1 MISIVTINKDNK
13 EGLRKTIESVI
24 SQTYFS
30 YIEYIIID
38 GASTDG
44 SVDVIKE
51 YKDYIDYWVSEPDN
65 GIFNAFNKSLS
76 HLKGDYVL
84 FLNSGDYLASDV
96 VIECASKYLGEHD
109 IVYGNLIVF
118 NENGNHIC
126 NVREI
131 AYIKEKLD
139 ESFFKRTAMPHQAS
153 FIRTDYQKEHPY
165 DETFKIAGD
174 WKFFREAIMKNKC
187 TYSTIPFAISYY
199 NEDGISTN
207 NRYLFRQEIS
217 NYYKKEFPT

>member
-51 YKDYIDYWVSEPDN
+51 YEDYIDYWVSEPDN

-76 HLKGDYVL
+76 RLKGDYVL
-84 FLNSGDYLASDV
+84 FLNSGDYLASETI
-96 VIECASKYLGEHD
+96 IEGASKYLGEYD
-109 IVYGNLIVF
+109 ILYGNIIAF
-118 NENGNHIC
+118 NENGNHIKS
-126 NVREI
+126 REI
-131 AYIKEKLD
+131 AYCKEKLD
-139 ESFFKRTAMPHQAS
+139 ESFFRRTAMPHQAS
-153 FIRTDYQKEHPY
+153 FIRTDYQKQHPY

-199 NEDGISTN
+199 GEDGISTK
-207 NRYLFRQEIS
+207 NRNLFREEIS
-217 NYYKKEFPT
+217 NYYKKESHT

>member
-1 MISIVTINKDNK
+1 MIDIVTINLNNK
-13 EGLRKTIESVI
+13 KGLERTIKSVLT
-24 SQTYFS
+24 QTFANE
-30 YIEYIIID
+30 INYIIID
-38 GASTDG
+38 GGSTDG
-44 SVDVIKE
+44 SVDVIKKYE
-51 YKDYIDYWVSEPDN
+51 DYIDYWVSEPDN

-84 FLNSGDYLASDV
+84 FLNSGDYLASETI
-96 VIECASKYLGEHD
+96 IEGVSKYLGEHD
-109 IVYGNLIVF
+109 ILYGNLIVF

-199 NEDGISTN
+199 NEDGISSK
-207 NRYLFRQEIS
+207 NRYLFRQEID
-217 NYYKKEFPT
+217 NYYKKIPS